1 MILLKCLFKK
11 KEEKTIKE
19 KINNVDAKKKIFSV
33 AKFFY
38 YLIFLSGLR
47 IGASHFVRVSQPSR
61 HSVTALARCAGCSQL
76 A

>member
-1 MILLKCLFKK
+1 LKK

-38 YLIFLSGLR
+38 YLIFLELVFISKK
-47 IGASHFVRVSQPSR
+47 SFF
-61 HSVTALARCAGCSQL
+61 
-76 A
+76 